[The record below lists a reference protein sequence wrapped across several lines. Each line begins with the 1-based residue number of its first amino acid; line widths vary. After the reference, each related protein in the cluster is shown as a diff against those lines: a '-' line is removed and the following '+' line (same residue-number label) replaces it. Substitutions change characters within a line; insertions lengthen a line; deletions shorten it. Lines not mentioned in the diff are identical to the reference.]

1 MHVPARSGAESRQWF
16 MATWTCDFC
25 GATGETPESA
35 TADQVLCHACAEPVV
50 PDDPS
55 GRVRL
60 GE

>member
-1 MHVPARSGAESRQWF
+1 MCRRARVRNRDNAF